1 MAHKLGGLASL
12 ALRGA
17 GSLIARTGEEGR
29 LSILVYHRVL
39 PRADAMLAGEVEAAA
54 FDWQMALLAEHFRVL
69 PLFEAVQRLRDSTL
83 PARATC
89 VTFDDGYAD
98 NHDIAL
104 PILKKW
110 RLPATFFIATAYLD
124 GGWMWNDAVIEAVRQ
139 ARGESLDLT
148 PLGLSGH
155 SMATP
160 QLRCEAAAAIITRL
174 KYLPPDQRQ
183 NAMWQVLRL
192 ASAKLP
198 DSPMMSSR
206 QVRALHSA
214 GMEIGG
220 HTVSHPI
227 LAGLDPVAA
236 YSEIAE
242 GKEQLEHLCGGA
254 VRLFAYPNGKPG
266 KDYRP
271 EHVEM
276 VKRSGFAAAV
286 STAWGAGGTAC
297 DPYQLPRFTPWDGTP
312 LRFGLRLLQNARREG
327 EFASAEG

>member
-1 MAHKLGGLASL
+1 MATKLHNLASL

-17 GSLIARTGEEGR
+17 GALTAISGGTGR

-39 PRADAMLAGEVEAAA
+39 PHSDEMLAGEVDAAA
-54 FDWQMALLAEHFRVL
+54 FDWQMALLAEHFQVL
-69 PLFEAVQRLRDSTL
+69 PLFEAVRRLDNDTL
-83 PARATC
+83 PARAAC

-110 RLPATFFIATAYLD
+110 RLPATFFIATGYLD
-124 GGWMWNDAVIEAVRQ
+124 GGWMWNDAVIESVRQ
-139 ARGESLDLT
+139 AQGEVLDLT
-148 PLGLSGH
+148 PLGLSAY
-155 SMATP
+155 SLATP
-160 QLRCEAAAAIITRL
+160 RLRNDVAMSILSRL
-174 KYLPPDQRQ
+174 KYLPPDEREK
-183 NAMWQVLRL
+183 AVSHVCRL

-198 DSPMMSSR
+198 ASPMMSSA

-227 LAGLDPVAA
+227 LAALEPAQA
-236 YSEIAE
+236 HAEIAA
-242 GKEQLEHLCGGA
+242 GKEQLEHITGGA
-254 VRLFAYPNGKPG
+254 VRLFAYPNGKPW

-276 VKRSGFAAAV
+276 VKRIGFAAAV
-286 STAWGAGGTAC
+286 STAWGAADPAG
-297 DPYQLPRFTPWDGTP
+297 DPYQLPRFTPWDASP
-312 LRFGLRLLQNARREG
+312 LRFGLRLLQNTRREG
-327 EFASAEG
+327 ERVVKEG